1 MAGRD
6 NLIATAQSRSFT
18 DGAPAHA
25 QGITDERS
33 AEEIRQNIAAT
44 RDSITETVDQLSSRV
59 QRTLDWKT
67 YVADY
72 PLAATGVAAGLGILL
87 GYFIQP
93 RATPGQRIHDA
104 LADLIED
111 TTQRVQTQLGPL
123 GEAGLPRP
131 GLGQTLRAAAFG
143 TLITAAGD
151 FARYQFADKN
161 TLQQESEQSFYGD
174 GTDAARFADTRHPHN
189 Y

>member
-6 NLIATAQSRSFT
+6 NLIATTSSRSFT
-18 DGAPAHA
+18 EGAPAQGVTHA
-25 QGITDERS
+25 VTDERS

-72 PLAATGVAAGLGILL
+72 PLAATGVAAGIGILL
-87 GYFIQP
+87 GYLIQP

-111 TTQRVQTQLGPL
+111 TTHRVQSQLGD
-123 GEAGLPRP
+123 AGLPRP

-143 TLITAAGD
+143 TLIKAAGD
-151 FARYQFADKN
+151 FARDQFTEKN
-161 TLQQESEQSFYGD
+161 RLQQESEESFHED
-174 GTDAARFADTRHPHN
+174 GTDAARLVELRHPRD